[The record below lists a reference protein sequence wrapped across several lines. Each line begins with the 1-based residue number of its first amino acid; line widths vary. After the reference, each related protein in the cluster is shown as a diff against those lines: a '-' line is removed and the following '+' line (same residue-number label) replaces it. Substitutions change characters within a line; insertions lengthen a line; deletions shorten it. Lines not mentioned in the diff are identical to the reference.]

1 MHEVESYRRHELDG
15 SIASRAKLCTAHSI
29 VVESLRLHRCSESSG
44 VVGVEDK
51 HVL

>member
-15 SIASRAKLCTAHSI
+15 SIASRAKLCTARSI
-29 VVESLRLHRCSESSG
+29 VESLRLHRCSESSG
-44 VVGVEDK
+44 VVGVEGK